1 MTYQVL
7 ARKWRPRD
15 FGAVVGQEHVVKALR
30 NALDDGRLHHAYLF
44 SGTRG
49 VGKTT
54 LARIVAKCLNCESGV
69 SAQPCGQCSACR
81 EIDEGRFVDLL
92 EVDAASRT
100 KVEDTRDLLEN
111 VPYAP
116 ARGRYKVYLIDEVHM
131 LSTHSFNALLKTLEE
146 PPPHVKFLL
155 ATTDPQRL
163 PMTVLSRCLQFNLK
177 CLTPERIAGQ
187 LRHILTEEGVE
198 FEPGGL
204 RELARAAE
212 GSMRDALSL
221 LDQAIA
227 HGAGTVR
234 EADVRAM
241 LGTLDRGEAL
251 RLIEAL
257 AAVDAPAVL
266 AWVAAVSEQG
276 SDYGE
281 VLAAVLGLL
290 QRLALAQWVPAALD
304 EEDREP
310 LTALAAKLSP
320 EEIQLFYQIAL
331 VGYRDMGLSPYP
343 RGTLEMTLLRMLAFR
358 PVAAEVQA
366 VPDRAVPAPAEERER
381 SRHTAS
387 PRKEIRES
395 DRSRRPSPPEARKAS
410 TPVAGSLAPGALPD
424 LTSDPSPQ
432 SWSGERSLPSPL
444 GGEGSGK
451 GPGDGDLAAP
461 SGHFHAEAEDWDALV
476 GTLRLGGL
484 VRELATHSV
493 LKERAGDTFR
503 LVVDPSH
510 AHLLSKNLESRLRD
524 ALAEH
529 LGTPV
534 KVTVEEG
541 SPHEQTP
548 AQRANRDRAERR
560 QAAVEAIESDPNVQ
574 SLRETFNADLRFDS
588 VRPADEESS
597 P

>member
-177 CLTPERIAGQ
+177 RLTPERIAGQ
-187 LRHILTEEGVE
+187 LGHILTEEGVE
-198 FEPGGL
+198 FESGGL

-227 HGAGTVR
+227 HGAGSVR
-234 EADVRAM
+234 EADVKAM
-241 LGTLDRGEAL
+241 LGSLDRGEAL
-251 RLIEAL
+251 RLAEAL
-257 AAVDAPAVL
+257 AAGDAPAVL
-266 AWVAAVSEQG
+266 AWVAEVSEQG

-281 VLAAVLGLL
+281 VLAAVLSLL
-290 QRLALAQWVPAALD
+290 QRLALTQWVPAALD
-304 EEDREP
+304 DEDREA

-331 VGYRDMGLSPYP
+331 VGYRDIGVAPYP
-343 RGTLEMTLLRMLAFR
+343 RGALEMTLLRMLAFR
-358 PVAAEVQA
+358 PVAADRA
-366 VPDRAVPAPAEERER
+366 VPDRAVPVPAGEPARPPP
-381 SRHTAS
+381 AVS
-387 PRKEIRES
+387 PRKEPREP
-395 DRSRRPSPPEARKAS
+395 DRSWQTSPPQTMKAS
-410 TPVAGSLAPGALPD
+410 TPVTGSPGPLPHP
-424 LTSDPSPQ
+424 TPGPSPQ
-432 SWSGERSLPSPL
+432 SRRGVRSLPSPPR
-444 GGEGSGK
+444 GAGSGK
-451 GPGDGDLAAP
+451 GPGEGDPAAP
-461 SGHFHAEAEDWDALV
+461 SAHFHVEAEDWGALV
-476 GTLRLGGL
+476 GALRLGGL

-493 LKERAGDTFR
+493 LKERAGNTFR
-503 LVVDPSH
+503 LVVDPSQ

-534 KVTVEEG
+534 KLVVEGG

-548 AQRANRDRAERR
+548 AQRARQDRAERQ

-574 SLRETFNADLRFDS
+574 SLRETFNADLRLDS